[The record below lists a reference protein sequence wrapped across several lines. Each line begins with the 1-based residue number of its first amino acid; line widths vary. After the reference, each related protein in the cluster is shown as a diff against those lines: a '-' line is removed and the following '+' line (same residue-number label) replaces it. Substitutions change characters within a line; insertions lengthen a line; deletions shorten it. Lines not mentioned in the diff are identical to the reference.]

1 MWTRFGD
8 FDRTFSLMDELRRRM
23 DRVWDEYDTTWGDD
37 REPVATATWPRV
49 NVFDAGANVV
59 LTADVPGLSEKD
71 LQISLNVDTLSI
83 AGERKVP
90 APEGYSV
97 HRQERPH
104 AKFSRSITLP
114 WKVDSERATAA
125 LKDGV
130 LTLTLPKAAEAQP
143 RQIAVRAS

>member
-23 DRVWDEYDTTWGDD
+23 DRVWDEYDTSWAG
-37 REPVATATWPRV
+37 EPVASATWPRV
-49 NVFDAGANVV
+49 NVFDTGANVV

-71 LQISLNVDTLSI
+71 LQISLNADTLSI

-90 APEGYSV
+90 LPEGYSV

-104 AKFSRSITLP
+104 AKFARSITLP
-114 WKVDSERATAA
+114 WKVDSERTTAA

-130 LTLTLPKAAEAQP
+130 LTLTLAKAAEAQP
-143 RQIAVRAS
+143 RQIAVRAG